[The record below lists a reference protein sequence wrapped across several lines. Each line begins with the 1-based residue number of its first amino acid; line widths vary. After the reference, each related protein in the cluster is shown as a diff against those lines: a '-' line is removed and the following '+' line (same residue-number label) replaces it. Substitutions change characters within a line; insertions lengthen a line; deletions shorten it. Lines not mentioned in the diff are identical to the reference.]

1 LRYWPRRGPFTGLF
15 LRFLTSGIPLPSKLT
30 IIAYIGT
37 YYALGSA
44 WLLTLSNY
52 FLIGWFNGMLDHYY
66 IDSFKVYFSI
76 VCVFSALGNLA
87 LALLRYR
94 NNEGSLTANLI
105 RNFKWVPLLV
115 IFLGG
120 ISFHIS
126 HALVWHFCDW
136 DMTWGATAK
145 EVQSI
150 PFFREI
156 PIVLKKFKWMFAWC
170 LCTAAAMVYCA
181 YGLPPT
187 WQIRF
192 FTPIYPL
199 SCVIVSHFL
208 VPVVLNPNLMR
219 FTW

>member
-1 LRYWPRRGPFTGLF
+1 
-15 LRFLTSGIPLPSKLT
+15 
-30 IIAYIGT
+30 
-37 YYALGSA
+37 
-44 WLLTLSNY
+44 
-52 FLIGWFNGMLDHYY
+52 MLDHYY